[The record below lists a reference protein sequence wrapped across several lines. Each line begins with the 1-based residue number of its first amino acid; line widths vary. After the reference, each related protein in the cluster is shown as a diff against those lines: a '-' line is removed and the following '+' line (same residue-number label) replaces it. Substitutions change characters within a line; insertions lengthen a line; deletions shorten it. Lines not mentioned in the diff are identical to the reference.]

1 MTEAAAKRDTL
12 PAPHCTCMGDIL
24 EKLEA
29 LQTSVDGV
37 IRGQRQQAADIATI
51 NNYLHN
57 RQVRAD
63 ERETARIA
71 ALPPVFEPVPDD
83 DTPTNPG
90 R

>member
-1 MTEAAAKRDTL
+1 MAAQRDTV

-29 LQTSVDGV
+29 LQESVNQVKATQNKQG
-37 IRGQRQQAADIATI
+37 AAINLI
-51 NNYLHN
+51 NNYLHD
-57 RQVRAD
+57 RQIRAA
-63 ERETARIA
+63 EKRETERLA